1 MSNNKLTYA
10 NYNGCKDILI
20 IDLHN
25 DYSVIA
31 IKSYNP
37 ESHNYSVE
45 FHIKERHTDVWNLIQ
60 DATTVFNADHKTIN
74 SAILK
79 HVATLFADGFYDYFI
94 ERYEYDLKCAQIG
107 NEALSE
113 DLHCKCPACRR
124 KIDFGVDTCPYC
136 ETHIYWDEEQE
147 E

>member
-1 MSNNKLTYA
+1 MNNNRLTYT
-10 NYNGCKDILI
+10 NYNGCKDILT

-25 DYSVIA
+25 DYTIIA

-37 ESHNYSVE
+37 DDHTYTVE
-45 FHIKERHTDVWNLIQ
+45 FHIKERHIDVWNLIHE
-60 DATTVFNADHKTIN
+60 AHTTFNTDHKTIN

-79 HVATLFADGFYDYFI
+79 HVATLFSDGFYDYFI

-113 DLHCKCPACRR
+113 DLHCKCPACKRR
-124 KIDFGVDTCPYC
+124 IDFGIETCPYC
-136 ETHIYWDEEQE
+136 ETTIYWSDDE
-147 E
+147 